1 MPFKIIVTYL
11 DSGSAIDPMPSDCLR
26 LGWAM
31 ASSAEVWLTSARA
44 HLNGGMR
51 GRKASWRKNWGAY
64 ILGALRIGT
73 MR

>member
-31 ASSAEVWLTSARA
+31 ASYVEVLLTNARA

-51 GRKASWRKNWGAY
+51 GRKAS
-64 ILGALRIGT
+64 
-73 MR
+73 